1 MTTAV
6 EIEKPQADVA
16 TQPREA
22 EMSLLEMER
31 QDIHKAIDTLAEESI
46 LRLSHY
52 IEFLRYEGEIEA
64 LEDAEDIAY
73 IESLTPE
80 DRANAVPF
88 EEVIKDYEAKYGP
101 LYQD

>member
-1 MTTAV
+1 MTTTV

-31 QDIHKAIDTLAEESI
+31 QDIHKEIDTLSEESI

-52 IEFLRYEGEIEA
+52 IEFLRY
-64 LEDAEDIAY
+64 
-73 IESLTPE
+73 
-80 DRANAVPF
+80 
-88 EEVIKDYEAKYGP
+88 
-101 LYQD
+101 

>member
-1 MTTAV
+1 MIKPYVEHEEATVKSLGKDPAFAAEYLSAV
-6 EIEKPQADVA
+6 
-16 TQPREA
+16 
-22 EMSLLEMER
+22 
-31 QDIHKAIDTLAEESI
+31 
-46 LRLSHY
+46 
-52 IEFLRYEGEIEA
+52 

>member
-1 MTTAV
+1 MTGATA
-6 EIEKPQADVA
+6 EIITTERESLIRIIEHLSDSSIFQAKGY
-16 TQPREA
+16 
-22 EMSLLEMER
+22 LERM
-31 QDIHKAIDTLAEESI
+31 LEE
-46 LRLSHY
+46 
-52 IEFLRYEGEIEA
+52 EIEA